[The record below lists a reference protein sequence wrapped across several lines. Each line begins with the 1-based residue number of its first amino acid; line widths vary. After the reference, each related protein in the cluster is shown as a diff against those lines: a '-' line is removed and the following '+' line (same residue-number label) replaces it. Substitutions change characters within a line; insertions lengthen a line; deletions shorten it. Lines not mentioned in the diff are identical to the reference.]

1 MEVIEPV
8 LDSATVARLRQL
20 AESVARPGEDLIG
33 RLVDIFVTD
42 SRTRFTD
49 CGRAWREAD
58 HVVAGRAAHTIK
70 GSASN
75 LGANRVVA
83 AAKVIEEACRM
94 AADVDETQLAELD
107 AALVEAHAALRALQS

>member
-42 SRTRFTD
+42 SRNEEDTVVLASSSTIARPA
-49 CGRAWREAD
+49 RA
-58 HVVAGRAAHTIK
+58 
-70 GSASN
+70 
-75 LGANRVVA
+75 
-83 AAKVIEEACRM
+83 
-94 AADVDETQLAELD
+94 
-107 AALVEAHAALRALQS
+107 